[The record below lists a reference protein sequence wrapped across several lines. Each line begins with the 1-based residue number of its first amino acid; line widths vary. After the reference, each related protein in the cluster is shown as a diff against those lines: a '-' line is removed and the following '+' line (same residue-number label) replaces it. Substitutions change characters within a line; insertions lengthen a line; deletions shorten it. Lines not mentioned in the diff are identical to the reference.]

1 MSLTRAG
8 PGEKVRSKLAA
19 REAKEN
25 RERASASD
33 TRRSHGPSSSGGA
46 SPSPGGGAKGA
57 GADDG
62 ASCGQST
69 WLAYLLGIFGAGPVA
84 AVTLHD
90 CLMQYYAPEELVGSE
105 KYKCEHCKAA
115 PRPAVRSG
123 RPRPPPTSRHV
134 L

>member
-8 PGEKVRSKLAA
+8 PCEKVRSKLAA

-90 CLMQYYAPEELVGSE
+90 CLMQYYAPEELVGR
-105 KYKCEHCKAA
+105 KVVVVANLKVCPPLPRLPLA
-115 PRPAVRSG
+115 PHARGAF
-123 RPRPPPTSRHV
+123 
-134 L
+134 